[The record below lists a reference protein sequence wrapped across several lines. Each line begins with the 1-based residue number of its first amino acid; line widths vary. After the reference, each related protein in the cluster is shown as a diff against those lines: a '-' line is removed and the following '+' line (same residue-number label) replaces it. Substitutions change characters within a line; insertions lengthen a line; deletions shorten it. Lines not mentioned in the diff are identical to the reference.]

1 MVVLI
6 SPMGYTKILS
16 FLLYHTETIPAITA
30 INSNQVVCNKPLY
43 IDANKEVI
51 VIVKL
56 KHFKAAIHYLVM
68 FNTVNNLHYFFFIP
82 ASCASSRNIS
92 SRNLAASIKSSAF
105 ANFSICFLV
114 CAMAFSICG
123 IV

>member
-6 SPMGYTKILS
+6 KPIGYTKMLS
-16 FLLYHTETIPAITA
+16 FLLYHTEAIPAITA
-30 INSNQVVCNKPLY
+30 INSNQVVCSKPLY
-43 IDANKEVI
+43 IDSNKEVI

-56 KHFKAAIHYLVM
+56 KLFKPAIRYLVM
-68 FNTVNNLHYFFFIP
+68 FSTVNNTHYFFFIP
-82 ASCASSRNIS
+82 ANCASSRNIS

-114 CAMAFSICG
+114 CAIAFSICG

>member
-6 SPMGYTKILS
+6 KPIGYTKMLS
-16 FLLYHTETIPAITA
+16 FLLYHTEAIPAITA
-30 INSNQVVCNKPLY
+30 INSNQLVCSKPLY
-43 IDANKEVI
+43 IDSNKEVI

-56 KHFKAAIHYLVM
+56 THFKAANHYLVL
-68 FNTVNNLHYFFFIP
+68 FNNVNDMRYFFFIP
-82 ASCASSRNIS
+82 ANCASSRNIS

-105 ANFSICFLV
+105 ANFSICLLV
-114 CAMAFSICG
+114 CAIAFSICG